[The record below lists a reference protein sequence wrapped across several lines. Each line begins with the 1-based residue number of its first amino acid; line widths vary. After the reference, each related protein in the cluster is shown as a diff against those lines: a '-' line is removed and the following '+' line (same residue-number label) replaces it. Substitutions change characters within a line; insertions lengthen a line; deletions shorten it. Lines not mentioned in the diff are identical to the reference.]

1 MNFRKFD
8 YLVVFLIALIFYG
21 YFIKQ
26 GDWNINSRLGLV
38 KAVVE
43 ESRLTI
49 DTYHTGDFATEDKAF
64 ANGHYY
70 SDKAIG
76 ASILG
81 AIAYWPIYKLNG
93 AISSYSLFVMLIT
106 LLAISVPA
114 ALLAPLIYKMVLNST
129 HERWFALAVASF
141 ICIGT
146 AIFPYAGAFYGHS
159 LAAMMAFGAF
169 CLWMDVNQFDA
180 TITTGRSFLSGLLI
194 GFLVITEYPTA
205 LIAAILIGYALYIV
219 WSKKALTD
227 WKFLLPFAAGGGIA
241 LALLLFYN
249 AICFGS
255 PFTTGYAFENLK
267 EFQESYNS
275 GVMAFA
281 WPNPVTL
288 FYMTFHA
295 AQGVF
300 IQSPVLFIAMGGI
313 FWAAQNKSLRAEFI
327 TAMSI
332 ILIFFLMFS
341 GVRLWWGGDAF
352 SSRYLIPVL
361 PFFAVFVI
369 QLPKR
374 WYPLFIGLGI
384 ISITQM
390 LIASATTFNGINLAM
405 EKIVETGVSFSW
417 QSFLLYSI
425 LLPRLLKNKLT
436 LTWGNHLLG
445 IQSWYFNLA
454 IPILA
459 AGGLLI
465 VFYLIGRQS
474 EAPVSRSLEHD
485 SPISN

>member
-1 MNFRKFD
+1 MDFRKFD
-8 YLVVFLIALIFYG
+8 LLIVFLIVLMFYG

-43 ESRLTI
+43 ESRLSI
-49 DTYHTGDFATEDKAF
+49 DTYHAGDFATEDKAF

-76 ASILG
+76 ASVLG
-81 AIAYWPIYKLNG
+81 AIAYWPINKLSG

-106 LLAISVPA
+106 LLAIGIPT

-129 HERWFALAVASF
+129 QKRWLALAVALF

-146 AIFPYAGAFYGHS
+146 AVFPYAGAFYGHS
-159 LAAMMAFGAF
+159 LAAVMAFGAF
-169 CLWMDVNQFDA
+169 YLWMEVNQFDA
-180 TITTGRSFLSGLLI
+180 QITIGRSFLSGLLI

-205 LIAAILIGYALYIV
+205 LIAAILIGYALYV
-219 WSKKALTD
+219 ASSKKALSN

-241 LALLLFYN
+241 LVLLLSYN
-249 AICFGS
+249 TICFGS

-275 GVMAFA
+275 GIMAFG

-288 FYMTFHA
+288 FYMTLHP

-300 IQSPVLFIAMGGI
+300 IQSPVLFFAIGGI
-313 FWAAQNKSLRAEFI
+313 FFAARNKSLRAEFI
-327 TAMSI
+327 AALSI

-341 GVRLWWGGDAF
+341 GIGLWWGGDAF
-352 SSRYLIPVL
+352 SSRYLVPVL
-361 PFFAVFVI
+361 PFFAIFMVHI
-369 QLPKR
+369 PRK
-374 WYPLFIGLGI
+374 YYSLFLSLGA
-384 ISITQM
+384 ISIAQM
-390 LIASATTFNGINLAM
+390 LIASATTFNGLNLAT
-405 EKIVETGVSFSW
+405 EKIVENGAPFSW

-436 LTWGNHLLG
+436 LTWGNYLLG
-445 IQSWYFNLA
+445 IDSWYFNLA

-459 AGGLLI
+459 AAGLLI
-465 VFYLIGRQS
+465 IFYLIGKRS
-474 EAPVSRSLEHD
+474 TSPASRSLEYENNT
-485 SPISN
+485 SE